1 MTISSALTAL
11 NTDIQN
17 ARTAITNKG
26 GTVTSGGGSS
36 QLATDIATIPSGGG
50 SSGTPYTTIVAL
62 ENAMRGTSEVASTE
76 EAEACDDI
84 SYFLYGIANS

>member
-1 MTISSALTAL
+1 MTVASALTAL
-11 NTDIQN
+11 NQDITA
-17 ARTAITNKG
+17 ARTAITDKG

-62 ENAMRGTSEVASTE
+62 ENTMRGTSEDASDE
-76 EAEACDDI
+76 EAQACDDI
-84 SYFLYGIANS
+84 SLFLYGTTNS